1 MYNTYQAQTQNLEN
15 MVCLQLYNYLISEL
29 TEKHTKAENAEKL
42 LNIPG
47 SNIDSGECGI
57 FIDVYII

>member
-1 MYNTYQAQTQNLEN
+1 M
-15 MVCLQLYNYLISEL
+15 
-29 TEKHTKAENAEKL
+29 HTKAENAEKL